1 MAKGY
6 TKPVLWLLSLP
17 PWANHFVR
25 IPGFIDCH
33 AYHTAYMIGVKME
46 NVSVTRTSSEKTK
59 GGLWWLPPAVLL
71 AVYLPA
77 LIDLVMDWYN
87 DANYSHGFLIPIV
100 SGYLLYRKRSKLADS
115 VGSVD
120 AVGLWLIAA
129 GMVLFVLA
137 NGAAEYF
144 TIRFSM
150 IVTLFGLVYY
160 LFGRRTVRCCWFELA
175 FLVFMIPIPYVIY
188 YAAAF
193 PMQLM
198 ASKVTVGILNLLGA
212 GAVRQGNI
220 IHLGGLSLE
229 VAEACSGIRSLV
241 SLGAL
246 GAIYAYVSLRS
257 GPARA
262 LLFLSTVPIAILA
275 NVVRVFV
282 SSVAAYALA
291 VDVTVEPLHSIMGLL
306 VFVVAFVLMF
316 LVSWLLR
323 RVFE

>member
-1 MAKGY
+1 MAREHV
-6 TKPVLWLLSLP
+6 KPTILLLILP
-17 PWANHFVR
+17 PPANHFMGLLR
-25 IPGFIDCH
+25 FIDCP
-33 AYHTAYMIGVKME
+33 ASHTEYMIGVNME
-46 NVSVTRTSSEKTK
+46 NVSVTRTSSEKIK

-71 AVYLPA
+71 VVYLPA

-282 SSVAAYALA
+282 SSVLAYAVA
-291 VDVTVEPLHSIMGLL
+291 VDVTLEPLHSIMGLL

-316 LVSWLLR
+316 MAASLLR